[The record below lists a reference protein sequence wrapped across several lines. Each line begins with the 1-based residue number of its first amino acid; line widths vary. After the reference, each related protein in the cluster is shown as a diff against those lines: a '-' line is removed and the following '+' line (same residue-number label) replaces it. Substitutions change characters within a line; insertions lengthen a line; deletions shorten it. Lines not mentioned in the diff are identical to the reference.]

1 MKKRI
6 YCITTA
12 LCLVLCIVLCIAFA
26 AVCSKAE
33 NSKTLLPEVRNNGTA
48 IQWRDTA
55 EEKWQYL
62 VALNTLRGTDG
73 KNGLDGKDGTDGK
86 TGLDGKNI
94 EVQRTTEYIQWRYE
108 GEDWQNLVAISDIKG
123 PTGQNG
129 KDGANGKTP
138 EFRVNENNL
147 QRRYVRD
154 EIWYNLYDLS
164 I

>member
-33 NSKTLLPEVRNNGTA
+33 NSKAVLPEVRNNGTA

-55 EEKWQYL
+55 EEEWHDL

-73 KNGLDGKDGTDGK
+73 KTVLMERTVLTAK
-86 TGLDGKNI
+86 TVLTEKTALTAKTVLT
-94 EVQRTTEYIQWRYE
+94 ERTVLTE
-108 GEDWQNLVAISDIKG
+108 
-123 PTGQNG
+123 
-129 KDGANGKTP
+129 KTVLT
-138 EFRVNENNL
+138 E
-147 QRRYVRD
+147 
-154 EIWYNLYDLS
+154 
-164 I
+164 

>member
-55 EEKWQYL
+55 EEEWHDL

-73 KNGLDGKDGTDGK
+73 KNGLNGKD
-86 TGLDGKNI
+86 GLDGKNG
-94 EVQRTTEYIQWRYE
+94 V
-108 GEDWQNLVAISDIKG
+108 D
-123 PTGQNG
+123 
-129 KDGANGKTP
+129 GKTVLM
-138 EFRVNENNL
+138 ERTVLTAKTALTAKMVLTE
-147 QRRYVRD
+147 
-154 EIWYNLYDLS
+154 
-164 I
+164 

>member
-55 EEKWQYL
+55 EEEWHDL

-73 KNGLDGKDGTDGK
+73 KTVLTERTVLTAK
-86 TGLDGKNI
+86 TVLTEKTVLM
-94 EVQRTTEYIQWRYE
+94 ERTVLTAKTALTEKMV
-108 GEDWQNLVAISDIKG
+108 LTV
-123 PTGQNG
+123 
-129 KDGANGKTP
+129 KTA
-138 EFRVNENNL
+138 L
-147 QRRYVRD
+147 TAKT
-154 EIWYNLYDLS
+154 
-164 I
+164 

>member
-55 EEKWQYL
+55 EEEWHDL
-62 VALNTLRGTDG
+62 VAVNTLRGAVGENGKDG
-73 KNGLDGKDGTDGK
+73 INGTDGKDGTDGK
-86 TGLDGKNI
+86 NGADGKDGTDGKN
-94 EVQRTTEYIQWRYE
+94 
-108 GEDWQNLVAISDIKG
+108 GD
-123 PTGQNG
+123 
-129 KDGANGKTP
+129 
-138 EFRVNENNL
+138 
-147 QRRYVRD
+147 
-154 EIWYNLYDLS
+154 
-164 I
+164 

>member
-55 EEKWQYL
+55 EEEWHDL

-86 TGLDGKNI
+86 DGIDGKNI

-108 GEDWQNLVAISDIKG
+108 GEN
-123 PTGQNG
+123 
-129 KDGANGKTP
+129 
-138 EFRVNENNL
+138 
-147 QRRYVRD
+147 
-154 EIWYNLYDLS
+154 
-164 I
+164 

>member
-48 IQWRDTA
+48 IQWRDAA
-55 EEKWQYL
+55 EEEWHDL
-62 VALNTLRGTDG
+62 VALNTLRGAVGENGKDGINGTDG
-73 KNGLDGKDGTDGK
+73 KDGLNGKDGTDGK
-86 TGLDGKNI
+86 DGIDGKN
-94 EVQRTTEYIQWRYE
+94 
-108 GEDWQNLVAISDIKG
+108 GL
-123 PTGQNG
+123 NG
-129 KDGANGKTP
+129 KDGTNGKDGLNGKEGTDGKNGTGETNP
-138 EFRVNENNL
+138 FFFRIIIIRSLFVQKP
-147 QRRYVRD
+147 QRCLRQN
-154 EIWYNLYDLS
+154 IA

>member
-48 IQWRDTA
+48 IQWRDAA
-55 EEKWQYL
+55 EEEWHDL
-62 VALNTLRGTDG
+62 VALNTLRGAVGENGKDGADGKNG
-73 KNGLDGKDGTDGK
+73 KNGLDGKDGT
-86 TGLDGKNI
+86 DGKNI

-108 GEDWQNLVAISDIKG
+108 GENWQNLVAISDIKG
-123 PTGQNG
+123 PTG
-129 KDGANGKTP
+129 
-138 EFRVNENNL
+138 
-147 QRRYVRD
+147 
-154 EIWYNLYDLS
+154 
-164 I
+164 

>member
-33 NSKTLLPEVRNNGTA
+33 NSKAVLPEVRNNGTA

-55 EEKWQYL
+55 EEEWHDL

-73 KNGLDGKDGTDGK
+73 KNG
-86 TGLDGKNI
+86 TGETNPFFFRIIIIRSLFVQKPQRCLRQNI
-94 EVQRTTEYIQWRYE
+94 
-108 GEDWQNLVAISDIKG
+108 AI
-123 PTGQNG
+123 
-129 KDGANGKTP
+129 
-138 EFRVNENNL
+138 
-147 QRRYVRD
+147 
-154 EIWYNLYDLS
+154 
-164 I
+164 

>member
-55 EEKWQYL
+55 EEEWHDL

-86 TGLDGKNI
+86 NGTDGKDGTDGKNGI
-94 EVQRTTEYIQWRYE
+94 
-108 GEDWQNLVAISDIKG
+108 D
-123 PTGQNG
+123 G
-129 KDGANGKTP
+129 K
-138 EFRVNENNL
+138 ER
-147 QRRYVRD
+147 
-154 EIWYNLYDLS
+154 S
-164 I
+164 

>member
-55 EEKWQYL
+55 EEEWHDL

-73 KNGLDGKDGTDGK
+73 KNGTNGKNGLDGKNGLNGKDGVDGKDGTDGK
-86 TGLDGKNI
+86 NGTEGL
-94 EVQRTTEYIQWRYE
+94 
-108 GEDWQNLVAISDIKG
+108 
-123 PTGQNG
+123 
-129 KDGANGKTP
+129 
-138 EFRVNENNL
+138 
-147 QRRYVRD
+147 RR
-154 EIWYNLYDLS
+154 EA
-164 I
+164 

>member
-33 NSKTLLPEVRNNGTA
+33 NSKAVLPEVRNNGTA

-55 EEKWQYL
+55 EEEWHDL

-73 KNGLDGKDGTDGK
+73 KNGIDGKDGTDGK
-86 TGLDGKNI
+86 NGTK
-94 EVQRTTEYIQWRYE
+94 
-108 GEDWQNLVAISDIKG
+108 
-123 PTGQNG
+123 G
-129 KDGANGKTP
+129 KDGHDDTSCRIGANVTGGKKGKAITTVGAIR
-138 EFRVNENNL
+138 RVAQPHSHHQSGSGAGNPA
-147 QRRYVRD
+147 VV
-154 EIWYNLYDLS
+154 
-164 I
+164 

>member
-12 LCLVLCIVLCIAFA
+12 LCLVLCIILCIAFA

-55 EEKWQYL
+55 EEEWHDL

-73 KNGLDGKDGTDGK
+73 KNGIDGKDGTDGK
-86 TGLDGKNI
+86 NGIDGKDGTDGKN
-94 EVQRTTEYIQWRYE
+94 
-108 GEDWQNLVAISDIKG
+108 GADGK
-123 PTGQNG
+123 NG
-129 KDGANGKTP
+129 IDGKK
-138 EFRVNENNL
+138 
-147 QRRYVRD
+147 
-154 EIWYNLYDLS
+154 WS
-164 I
+164 